1 MIKVLIVDDHI
12 LFREGLAAIISTEP
26 DITIVGLA
34 GNVREAVETARG
46 AKPDIILMDFG
57 LPDGSGVDATR
68 LILSEQP
75 GCKIIFLTV
84 FEDDDNLFAG
94 IRSGAKGYL
103 LKNMRPAKL
112 VASIRSV
119 YQGES
124 ALSRSMTL
132 RLMDELSRTSR
143 TERQV
148 DPAAD
153 KLTARELEVLRE
165 ITAGSTNQEIAQRL
179 FLSENTVKH
188 HIHSILDKLDIT
200 DRKAAASYARS
211 HDLF

>member
-12 LFREGLAAIISTEP
+12 LFREGLAAILQAEA
-26 DITIVGLA
+26 DIHIAGLA
-34 GNVREAVETARG
+34 GNVKEAVEIAREV
-46 AKPDIILMDFG
+46 KPDIILMDFG
-57 LPDGSGVDATR
+57 MPDGTGVDATR
-68 LILSEQP
+68 MILKELP

-84 FEDDDNLFAG
+84 FEDDENLFAG

-112 VASIRSV
+112 VAAIRSV

-132 RLMDELSRTSR
+132 RLMEELSRTALP
-143 TERQV
+143 ERRE
-148 DPAAD
+148 DPLLG
-153 KLTARELEVLRE
+153 KLTAREIDVLRE
-165 ITAGSTNQEIAQRL
+165 ITAGAPNQEIAQRL

-188 HIHSILDKLDIT
+188 HIHSILDKLNIA
-200 DRKAAASYARS
+200 DRKAAANYARM
-211 HDLF
+211 HGLD